1 MPRWGRKKAEEV
13 LVADVQSDAA
23 AWADPPTAP
32 PLEMLRDY
40 AIGRSWLK
48 QKPKGVLLEAC
59 CCQQENEFGEMV
71 AHDATTGEALGSVR
85 ENFFC
90 CVVSYTIR
98 DATGT
103 PVYDVHPPTCLS
115 GICVN
120 CCDAD
125 SAGCMCFRAPF
136 YIYPADGGEETRV
149 GKLTKVWTGITK
161 ECCTLANTFEVDMPT
176 GADGARASLVLGA
189 GLLIDH
195 NFFEGRGGA
204 GANA

>member
-1 MPRWGRKKAEEV
+1 
-13 LVADVQSDAA
+13 
-23 AWADPPTAP
+23 
-32 PLEMLRDY
+32 
-40 AIGRSWLK
+40 
-48 QKPKGVLLEAC
+48 
-59 CCQQENEFGEMV
+59 MV

-195 NFFEGRGGA
+195 VHASRARRDSNARAPARRSLGAASTVAAALAAPCSTLRRRTFSRAAAAQAPTRDPDVVGTGEKGRRPMA
-204 GANA
+204 AR